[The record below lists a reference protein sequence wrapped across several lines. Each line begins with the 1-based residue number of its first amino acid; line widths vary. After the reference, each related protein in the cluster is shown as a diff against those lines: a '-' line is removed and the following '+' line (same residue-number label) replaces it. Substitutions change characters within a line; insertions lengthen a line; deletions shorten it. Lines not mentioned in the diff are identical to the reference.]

1 MLVTLLSP
9 SNHELGSTDVDL
21 KPRLE
26 AFWSLGGIEPD
37 KVLRKVRENE
47 KLHKKIKADEPIDR

>member
-1 MLVTLLSP
+1 MLVTVLSP
-9 SNHELGSTDVDL
+9 LNNELGLTDIDL

-37 KVLRKVRENE
+37 KLLRKCREND
-47 KLHKKIKADEPIDR
+47 KLNNKIKPDEPIDR